1 VKLGLLAGGGPFPAR
16 VADAA
21 VSSGHEIFVVCLKGF
36 CEPADYVRF
45 PHTVERLGAGG
56 AIIQRL
62 KDEGV
67 SHIVL
72 AGKVKRPSMLSL
84 LPDVWMAKAMTRV
97 GVAILSGDD
106 ALFKAVVRV
115 LGEEGFEVVS
125 PQSLIEDS
133 TVAEAGLLVGAEP
146 DAMARTDIARGIE
159 ALRCLAPVDV
169 GQAVVVQQGMVLG
182 IEAVEGTDALIARA
196 GDLRRD
202 GPGGVLVKL
211 SKTGQ
216 EMRIDAPVVGPMTVA
231 GAKSAGLRG
240 IAIEAGRTILVERA
254 ATLEAA
260 ETAGLF
266 VLAVD
271 PERFIA

>member
-1 VKLGLLAGGGPFPAR
+1 MKLGLLAGGGPFPAR

-21 VSSGHEIFVVCLKGF
+21 VRSGHEIFVVCLKGF
-36 CEPADYVRF
+36 CDPADYQRF
-45 PHTVERLGAGG
+45 PHAVERLGAGG

-62 KDEGV
+62 KDEGA

-84 LPDVWMAKAMTRV
+84 LPDVWMAKTMARV
-97 GVAILSGDD
+97 GVALLSGDD
-106 ALFKAVVRV
+106 ALFKAVVQV

-125 PQSLIEDS
+125 PQSLIADS
-133 TVAEAGLLVGAEP
+133 TAAEAGLLAGAEP
-146 DAMARTDIARGIE
+146 DAMARGDIARGIQ

-240 IAIEAGRTILVERA
+240 IAIEAGRTILAERA

-260 ETAGLF
+260 EAAGLF

-271 PERFIA
+271 PERFTA

>member
-1 VKLGLLAGGGPFPAR
+1 MRLGLLAGGGPFPAR
-16 VADAA
+16 VAEAA
-21 VSSGHEIFVVCLKGF
+21 VRSGHEIFVVCLKGF
-36 CEPADYVRF
+36 CDPADFAPF
-45 PHTVERLGAGG
+45 PHAVERLGAGG
-56 AIIQRL
+56 AIVQRL
-62 KDEGV
+62 KDEGAT
-67 SHIVL
+67 HIVL

-84 LPDVWMAKAMTRV
+84 LPDVWMARTMARV

-106 ALFKAVVRV
+106 ALFKAMAQV
-115 LGEEGFEVVS
+115 LGEEGFEIVS
-125 PQSLIEDS
+125 PQSLIEGS
-133 TVAEAGLLVGAEP
+133 TAAEAGLLVGAEP
-146 DAMARTDIARGIE
+146 DGMARADIARGIQ

-169 GQAVVVQQGMVLG
+169 GQAVVVQQGLVLG

-216 EMRIDAPVVGPMTVA
+216 EMRIDAPVVGPVTVA
-231 GAKSAGLRG
+231 GARSAGLRG
-240 IAIEAGRTILVERA
+240 IAIEAGRTILADRT

-260 ETAGLF
+260 EAAGLF

-271 PERFIA
+271 PERFTA